1 MLLSLSWLREFTP
14 YEGTAEALGDRLT
27 MLGLEL
33 EDIVNPFA
41 DIADIRVGKVTL
53 CEPHPNSDPLHCCK
67 VDVVDDQILDIV

>member
-33 EDIVNPFA
+33 EDIRRPYDA
-41 DIADIRVGKVTL
+41 IRPAQMV
-53 CEPHPNSDPLHCCK
+53 
-67 VDVVDDQILDIV
+67 